1 MIVSTEDQPSQL
13 DRARAGD
20 GGAFRGL
27 IEPHRQALHAHCYR
41 MLGSLHDA
49 DDAVQNTL
57 LRAWQALPEFRG
69 RSSLR
74 TWLYRIATN
83 VCLNAIA
90 GRRKRIV
97 PIDVARATSPS
108 GAREKRV
115 AARMQRAVLI
125 LRDVLGFSAKEAA
138 ESLETTVA
146 SVNGALLR
154 ARRAVN
160 NRRLLERSEQASLG
174 AIGDRR
180 LREVVERFADA
191 LERGEIDS
199 ILALLGEEAPGRLP
213 GAGRWTRNADT
224 RRSPDDGHSQHRHA
238 PRVRR
243 RHQVKPTAARA
254 HGGPQ
259 PDHVVDDGL
268 AGGVLGR

>member
-1 MIVSTEDQPSQL
+1 MIASTDDQPNQL

-20 GGAFRGL
+20 ERAFRGL
-27 IEPHRQALHAHCYR
+27 IEPHRHALRAHCYR

-97 PIDVARATSPS
+97 AIDIGRDTTPG
-108 GAREKRV
+108 GAREMRV
-115 AARMQRAVLI
+115 AERMQPYPNEALACADGDAAPATRYERREALELAFITALRRLPRRQRAALI

-146 SVNGALLR
+146 SVNGALVR

-160 NRRLLERSEQASLG
+160 RRLPERSEQASLG

-199 ILALLGEEAPGRLP
+199 ILALLGEEAPSRLP
-213 GAGRWTRNADT
+213 RAG
-224 RRSPDDGHSQHRHA
+224 
-238 PRVRR
+238 
-243 RHQVKPTAARA
+243 
-254 HGGPQ
+254 
-259 PDHVVDDGL
+259 
-268 AGGVLGR
+268 